1 MAVQLQKAEAED
13 GAWDDM
19 KAGLERSW
27 REFKDAFSN
36 ASSKFKYQIN
46 HEATSCFITKVH

>member
-1 MAVQLQKAEAED
+1 MDKLKQLRAAGD
-13 GAWDDM
+13 GTWDDM

-36 ASSKFKYQIN
+36 ASVKFKHQIN
-46 HEATSCFITKVH
+46 HEAT